1 MNLAYR
7 IGEMSRF
14 NGIVLNSGCLS
25 ESEIRSPSDAAHLMV
40 LARFP
45 ENKIPAVTK
54 RNSTVGLVHAFN
66 RQTGKCAIILKRKAI
81 SVADD
86 LPPKKTAIHQ
96 SND

>member
-81 SVADD
+81 STADD
-86 LPPKKTAIHQ
+86 LPQKKTAIQ